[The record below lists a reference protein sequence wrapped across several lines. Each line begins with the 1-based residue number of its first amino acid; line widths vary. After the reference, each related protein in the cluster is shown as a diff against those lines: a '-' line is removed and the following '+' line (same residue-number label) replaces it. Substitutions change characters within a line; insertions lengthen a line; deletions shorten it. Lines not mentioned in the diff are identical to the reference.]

1 MQEDLVKYLAG
12 LCDAD
17 SSLSFRFSSSKNGHR
32 LLLILQLTAAE
43 SIDKNGSFVKSLPEL
58 TGVGTLHSRK
68 RQNWSKVNIWQVNS
82 KNDFE
87 VLLPRLLNHMVIKA
101 THWQNLY
108 EVYKKQT
115 GTDLNKAQVKKL
127 KTLSINSRK
136 NIGPLRSK
144 HYPDWAW
151 LAGYLDGD
159 GSFMFKKHPSGYGTK
174 LQISAVAHIKDR
186 IALDL
191 LYKTFE
197 GQLYETKNNTVEW
210 KRNLGITEQ
219 KFALHFLGKLVNHL
233 QLKKNK
239 VEQMLT
245 FLNEYKPKRPLI
257 DLFPHSLQLE
267 AEQILGEEFS
277 RLPKRK
283 QTGYTNAFWQHANI
297 IKHNKHNRRPD
308 SFPMGEKE
316 MTRNFTD
323 PKDFNAI
330 NNRGYYLKPRRTK
343 WGIIYGQYVLL
354 RKKQEG
360 ATFYPPTNWII
371 KTIEAFESWSEGGV
385 QGCMNGYQL
394 SPKIQ
399 QLVDDWFEKPIDAIS
414 ESKGMVNRNGESAQE
429 IASYYGGAIIR
440 DISRVS
446 KRTNISV
453 IINININSLL
463 MHKEELTKALTKTAE
478 EEAKGRGDDKEALG
492 GVKVKTNTTKPSKT
506 LTIKDFTEE
515 SIQQRIFEINRL
527 LATSREQNNPSI
539 PVFYTEAIT
548 GRYTAQNAIIQGY
561 HRSVRYAALRGCYEY
576 DLEAAHQNI
585 LVQLLDRE
593 QINFPELDV
602 VREYVSNKQGT
613 REKLATDLNTS
624 IDTVKE
630 ILQALTY
637 GAQLTSNKR
646 QKIYESCE
654 GDEELIDRVINNLWL
669 KQFASTFKIAHKHLI
684 GKNKIIKNAV
694 GIEREIKEKAKA
706 MAHILQ
712 GYERLILDV
721 LIANSE
727 PNDVALLVHDCIVY
741 YTPKSTTELTRI
753 VKENTGFE
761 LEFSEKQY

>member
-1 MQEDLVKYLAG
+1 MSKRKPSTDLYP
-12 LCDAD
+12 
-17 SSLSFRFSSSKNGHR
+17 SSL
-32 LLLILQLTAAE
+32 L
-43 SIDKNGSFVKSLPEL
+43 
-58 TGVGTLHSRK
+58 
-68 RQNWSKVNIWQVNS
+68 
-82 KNDFE
+82 
-87 VLLPRLLNHMVIKA
+87 
-101 THWQNLY
+101 
-108 EVYKKQT
+108 
-115 GTDLNKAQVKKL
+115 
-127 KTLSINSRK
+127 
-136 NIGPLRSK
+136 
-144 HYPDWAW
+144 
-151 LAGYLDGD
+151 
-159 GSFMFKKHPSGYGTK
+159 
-174 LQISAVAHIKDR
+174 
-186 IALDL
+186 
-191 LYKTFE
+191 
-197 GQLYETKNNTVEW
+197 
-210 KRNLGITEQ
+210 
-219 KFALHFLGKLVNHL
+219 
-233 QLKKNK
+233 
-239 VEQMLT
+239 
-245 FLNEYKPKRPLI
+245 
-257 DLFPHSLQLE
+257 LE
-267 AEQILGEEFS
+267 AHKVLGEEFS
-277 RLPKRK
+277 RLPERI
-283 QTGYTNAFWQHANI
+283 QIGYATTFWNHSNI
-297 IKHNKHNRRPD
+297 IKHNKHNRKPD
-308 SFPMGEKE
+308 SFAMGKKE
-316 MTRNFTD
+316 IVRNFTD
-323 PKDFNAI
+323 PRDFRKVND
-330 NNRGYYLKPRRTK
+330 NGYSLRPKRTRHGSIESK
-343 WGIIYGQYVLL
+343 NILCKERTG
-354 RKKQEG
+354 G
-360 ATFYPPTNWII
+360 ATTYPPTKWLDSTAVAFSGGRKSFI
-371 KTIEAFESWSEGGV
+371 KGSK
-385 QGCMNGYQL
+385 NGFQL

-399 QLVDDWFEKPIDAIS
+399 QLVDDWFEKPIEEIS
-414 ESKGMVNRNGESAQE
+414 ASKGMVNRYGKSALE
-429 IASYYGGAIIR
+429 IAKDYGGAIIR

-478 EEAKGRGDDKEALG
+478 EEAEERGSSEEALG
-492 GVKVKTNTTKPSKT
+492 GVKVNTNPTKPSKT

-515 SIQQRIFEINRL
+515 GIQQRIFEIDRL
-527 LATSREQNNPSI
+527 LATSREQNSPSI
-539 PVFYTEAIT
+539 PVFYREVRT
-548 GRYTAQNAIIQGY
+548 GRYTAQNAVLQGY

-602 VREYVSNKQGT
+602 VRDYVSNKQGT
-613 REKLATDLNTS
+613 REQLATDLNTS

-654 GDEELIDRVINNLWL
+654 GDVELIDRVINSPWL
-669 KQFASTFKIAHKHLI
+669 KKLASTFKIAHKHLV